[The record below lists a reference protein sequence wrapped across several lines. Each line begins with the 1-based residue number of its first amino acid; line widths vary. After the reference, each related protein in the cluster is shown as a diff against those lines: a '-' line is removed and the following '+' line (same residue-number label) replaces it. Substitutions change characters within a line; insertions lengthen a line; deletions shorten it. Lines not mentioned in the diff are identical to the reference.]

1 MSCQWHLIPR
11 PSRQHL
17 GRKKENTKKK
27 ICELPLAHPR
37 ISVTSICIKRD
48 LRMWQKRPTYVAKE
62 TYVCGKRDLRM
73 WQKRPT
79 YVAKEAYV
87 CGKRDL
93 RMWQKRPTYV
103 AKEAYLPDLG
113 CYSTSL
119 RL

>member
-1 MSCQWHLIPR
+1 MAPDPETLPTASWKK
-11 PSRQHL
+11 
-17 GRKKENTKKK
+17 KKEKYKKK
-27 ICELPLAHPR
+27 KKSVSCHWHILGSPLPPCV
-37 ISVTSICIKRD
+37 S
-48 LRMWQKRPTYVAKE
+48 KE
-62 TYVCGKRDLRM
+62 T
-73 WQKRPT
+73 
-79 YVAKEAYV
+79 YV